1 MQKNVENRRERER
14 EREREPV
21 HFVISLDFADFGEEV
36 LEKQIVIGAGTACLS
51 HPLSL
56 SLSLSLSPLL
66 ALTLLSVSDFLTLTY
81 TNLVSLL
88 SLQV

>member
-1 MQKNVENRRERER
+1 MVQKNVENRRERER

-56 SLSLSLSPLL
+56 SLSLSLSLL
-66 ALTLLSVSDFLTLTY
+66 CLLLHFS
-81 TNLVSLL
+81 L
-88 SLQV
+88 SLSLSLSLIF